1 MVSDTEME
9 ADVEPSVETEE
20 RLEREQFEAAQ
31 RLARLEAA
39 EAEDARQ
46 RAAAVEAAALQAA
59 QKQRLRQV
67 NTTACSVSEDVHAQH
82 KNASRLN

>member
-1 MVSDTEME
+1 MVPDTEME

-31 RLARLEAA
+31 RLARLKAA
-39 EAEDARQ
+39 EAEEACR
-46 RAAAVEAAALQAA
+46 RAADAEAAALEAA

-67 NTTACSVSEDVHAQH
+67 TG
-82 KNASRLN
+82 LLPILF